1 MCLCVCTCS
10 SAVLGEH
17 HLFPKVVGCG
27 AKGIWT
33 RTEPKCQLCLT
44 AACFSSESQPAL
56 SRMPQW
62 YNPPWVH
69 VGSVYQCLVGARRV
83 ALLTSTLETG
93 HSQARYFI
101 LLFFLGRT
109 LHFLL
114 VCHHCESRPS
124 QTRPGA
130 LRDLGSSKE
139 WAVHTIL
146 SMQLFP

>member
-1 MCLCVCTCS
+1 MCLCVCTCACVCTRS

-33 RTEPKCQLCLT
+33 WTEPKCQLCLT
-44 AACFSSESQPAL
+44 ATCSSSESQLPSAGCL
-56 SRMPQW
+56 GGTT
-62 YNPPWVH
+62 PPWVH
-69 VGSVYQCLVGARRV
+69 VGSVYQCLVGARHV
-83 ALLTSTLETG
+83 ASLTSTLETG
-93 HSQARYFI
+93 HSQARYLI
-101 LLFFLGRT
+101 LLFFFLGRT

-139 WAVHTIL
+139 
-146 SMQLFP
+146 